1 METTSFF
8 SDKKNI
14 NNNIKNNIDTT
25 TNIKKN
31 NDNNIESNFEN
42 LNLNENLLQG
52 IYLYGFIKPS
62 KIQITGIKSINTGK
76 DCILQSQSGTGK
88 TATYLLGILNRI
100 DQNENKCQGI
110 ILTPTHELSEQVYN
124 VAIQLAKFTTINIV
138 KCIGGTNINETK
150 DLIKTSHLIIGTI
163 GRVNHMITEKKINT
177 HTIKFI
183 VLDEADIMLEDGLND
198 KLKFIYDK
206 SPENIQCIM
215 ISATMSFNVLNIS
228 KRLMFEPYKI
238 LLKNSE
244 IAVELISQF
253 YVHVDSEEFKFE
265 TLLDLYSIIS
275 TSQAII
281 FANTIKKVD
290 WLKEKLEGQNFEITY
305 IHGKML
311 PKERE
316 EIIKEFRDGKTR
328 ILLTTDLL
336 ARGIDIP
343 DVNLVINYDLPETKE
358 TYIHR
363 IGRCGRYNKKG
374 VAITMVKMNDASDNK
389 LFNKMKYNY
398 RIKID
403 EMPDNIE
410 KYL

>member
-1 METTSFF
+1 MES
-8 SDKKNI
+8 S
-14 NNNIKNNIDTT
+14 
-25 TNIKKN
+25 
-31 NDNNIESNFEN
+31 FEN
-42 LNLNENLLQG
+42 LNLYDNLLEG

-124 VAIQLAKFTTINIV
+124 VAIQLAKFTKINIV

-150 DLIKTSHLIIGTI
+150 DLIKSAQLIIGTT
-163 GRVNHMITEKKINT
+163 GRVNHMINEKKINT

-183 VLDEADIMLEDGLND
+183 VLDEADIMLEEGLNE

-206 SPENIQCIM
+206 CPENIQCIM
-215 ISATMSFNVLNIS
+215 ISATMTFNVLNIS
-228 KRLMFEPYKI
+228 KKLMYEPIKV

-244 IAVELISQF
+244 IAVDLISQF
-253 YVHVDSEEFKFE
+253 YVNVESEEFKFD

-316 EIIKEFRDGKTR
+316 DIIKEFRDGKTR

-343 DVNLVINYDLPETKE
+343 EVNLIINYDLPDTKE

-363 IGRCGRYNKKG
+363 IGRCGRFNKKG
-374 VAITMVKMNDASDNK
+374 VAITMVKMDDVSDNK
-389 LFNKMKYNY
+389 LFNKMKYHY
-398 RIKID
+398 KIKID
-403 EMPDNIE
+403 QMPDNIE

>member
-1 METTSFF
+1 MES
-8 SDKKNI
+8 S
-14 NNNIKNNIDTT
+14 
-25 TNIKKN
+25 
-31 NDNNIESNFEN
+31 FEN
-42 LNLNENLLQG
+42 LNLYENLLEG

-110 ILTPTHELSEQVYN
+110 ILTPTHELSEQVFN
-124 VAIQLAKFTTINIV
+124 VAIQLAKFTKINIV

-150 DLIKTSHLIIGTI
+150 DLIKSSHLIIGTI
-163 GRVNHMITEKKINT
+163 GRVNHMINEKKINT

-183 VLDEADIMLEDGLND
+183 VLDEADIMLEEGLND

-206 SPENIQCIM
+206 CPENIQCIM
-215 ISATMSFNVLNIS
+215 ISATMTYNVLNIS
-228 KRLMFEPYKI
+228 KKLMFEPIKV

-244 IAVELISQF
+244 IAVDLISQF
-253 YVHVDSEEFKFE
+253 YVNVESEEFKFD

-290 WLKEKLEGQNFEITY
+290 WLKEKLEEQNFEITY
-305 IHGKML
+305 IHGKMVS
-311 PKERE
+311 KERE
-316 EIIKEFRDGKTR
+316 DIIKDFRDGKTR

-343 DVNLVINYDLPETKE
+343 EVNLVINYDLPDTKE

-363 IGRCGRYNKKG
+363 IGRCGRFNKKG
-374 VAITMVKMNDASDNK
+374 VAITMVKIDDASDSK
-389 LFNKMKYNY
+389 LFNKMKYHY
-398 RIKID
+398 KIKID
-403 EMPDNIE
+403 IMPDNIE

>member
-1 METTSFF
+1 MES
-8 SDKKNI
+8 S
-14 NNNIKNNIDTT
+14 
-25 TNIKKN
+25 
-31 NDNNIESNFEN
+31 FEN
-42 LNLNENLLQG
+42 LNLYENLLEG

-110 ILTPTHELSEQVYN
+110 ILTPTHELSEQVFN
-124 VAIQLAKFTTINIV
+124 VAIQLAKFTKINIV

-150 DLIKTSHLIIGTI
+150 DLIKSSHLIIGTI
-163 GRVNHMITEKKINT
+163 GRVNHMINEKKINT

-183 VLDEADIMLEDGLND
+183 VLDEADIMLEEGLND

-206 SPENIQCIM
+206 CPENIQCIM
-215 ISATMSFNVLNIS
+215 ISATMTYNVLNIS
-228 KRLMFEPYKI
+228 KKLMFEPIKV

-244 IAVELISQF
+244 IAVDLISQF
-253 YVHVDSEEFKFE
+253 YVNVESEEFKFD

-290 WLKEKLEGQNFEITY
+290 WLKEKLEEQNFEITY
-305 IHGKML
+305 IHGKMVS
-311 PKERE
+311 KERE
-316 EIIKEFRDGKTR
+316 DIIKDFRDGKTR

-343 DVNLVINYDLPETKE
+343 EVNLVINYDLPDTKE

-363 IGRCGRYNKKG
+363 IGRCGRFNKKG
-374 VAITMVKMNDASDNK
+374 VAITMVKMNDVSDNK
-389 LFNKMKYNY
+389 LFNKMKYHY
-398 RIKID
+398 KIKID
-403 EMPDNIE
+403 IMPDNIE